1 MTIISEHQFGDDA
14 ELMLISTVE
23 NVIFGEMILGK
34 NMTELR
40 AYAQVLGMRRYSKM
54 RKSMLQHALL
64 DVLVK
69 HALESVHVNMTW
81 PEVQSHMKDFCMAYS
96 M

>member
-1 MTIISEHQFGDDA
+1 MTIISEHQFGNDA

-23 NVIFGEMILGK
+23 NVIFGEMIFGK

-40 AYAQVLGMRRYSKM
+40 AYARELGMRRYSKM
-54 RKSMLQHALL
+54 RKSMLQHAIL

-69 HALESVHVNMTW
+69 CALETVHVNMTW
-81 PEVQSHMKDFCMAYS
+81 TEVQDYMKDFSVAYS

>member
-1 MTIISEHQFGDDA
+1 MTIISEQHLGDDA

-23 NVIFGEMILGK
+23 NVIFGDMLFGK
-34 NMTELR
+34 NMPELR
-40 AYAQVLGMRRYSKM
+40 AYARKLGIRGYSKM
-54 RKSMLQHALL
+54 RKSMLQHAIL

-69 HALESVHVNMTW
+69 CVLESVHVNMTW
-81 PEVQSHMKDFCMAYS
+81 PQVQSHIKDFS